1 MIGSIDMDKK
11 SIITIAGK
19 LGSGKSS
26 TANRVAEMLG
36 YTRASTGDFMRS
48 IANERGISLEELSKR
63 AETDPTIDM
72 ALDNHNR
79 EIGQGVNIVLDSRL
93 GFYFVPQSFRVF
105 LELDPRVAA
114 ERILEDAKVN
124 PNRHKETKAGFE
136 TAENIVVSINERLA
150 SERKRYKELYGI
162 TDHTLPSNFDLVID
176 TAHIPLE
183 KVASKIVEEYK
194 KWLTT

>member
-1 MIGSIDMDKK
+1 MDKK